1 MLVTITDHDRGWLV
15 GQTESVTFEP
25 NVKFNKSF
33 FGSISLLTDSG
44 YEWPLCKNVKS
55 ESVKITCTTTVP
67 ADELLVGPLVAQG
80 YWADCE
86 DGYILGPILCDAQGY
101 EISQSFTIY
110 KGTIPTKPITSV
122 PDITYTTT
130 TTTTT
135 TATITPTRKITST
148 PTPASSSSSTL
159 SILGII
165 FGILVGVVCLG
176 ILGFVIW
183 AKNSERR
190 EKNLHDLLD
199 FEIDTSHNKP
209 FPRTIPKAESP
220 FPDRPVY
227 LDHQIEYPVVQSH
240 QSQRYSMV
248 NSEGRF

>member
-25 NVKFNKSF
+25 NLKFNKSF
-33 FGSISLLTDSG
+33 FGSISLLAESG
-44 YEWPLCKNVKS
+44 YEWSLCKNIKS
-55 ESVKITCTTTVP
+55 ESVKIICTTTVP

-101 EISQSFTIY
+101 EISQSFIIY
-110 KGTIPTKPITSV
+110 NSTIPTKPITSI

-130 TTTTT
+130 TTITTT
-135 TATITPTRKITST
+135 VTTTPTRKSVSTSK
-148 PTPASSSSSTL
+148 PSSSSLKTSANL
-159 SILGII
+159 AII
-165 FGILVGVVCLG
+165 FGILVGIACLV

-183 AKNSERR
+183 AKNHAKR

-199 FEIDTSHNKP
+199 FEIDRSHNKP

-227 LDHQIEYPVVQSH
+227 LDHQLEYPVGQSY
-240 QSQRYSMV
+240 QSQGYSMV